1 VHLFTRESYNQIHI
15 SHAQEDHFMP
25 IHVAAGAAEGEK
37 GHVIY
42 SGNETYEG
50 RIAVSSFR
58 FGDELPPEAPGE
70 ADAAR
75 SEL

>member
-1 VHLFTRESYNQIHI
+1 
-15 SHAQEDHFMP
+15 MP
-25 IHVAAGAAEGEK
+25 IHVAAGAAEGDK

-58 FGDELPPEAPGE
+58 FGDELPPEAPGG